1 MIDKNW
7 RAFLSGKEIIFV
19 KTIIQE
25 TFEAFFKF
33 AKEKNLFEGDPYQVK
48 VLKLAYLL
56 EIFREYSL
64 YILRVLIF
72 NIFTLDQVKSK
83 QFKLQ

>member
-19 KTIIQE
+19 KAIIQE

-48 VLKLAYLL
+48 VF
-56 EIFREYSL
+56 EIGLSSRDIQGIQPLYS
-64 YILRVLIF
+64 
-72 NIFTLDQVKSK
+72 QS
-83 QFKLQ
+83 